1 MGRPPSKDKLRCLV
15 VKMAV
20 ENPGLGYTKLQGA
33 LANLGHE
40 IGRGTIAETLKQSG
54 LEPALERG
62 KKTTKGRNPEN
73 ALESLGSY
81 RFLYGGSVD
90 AGRIGPLPCVFRDST
105 RES

>member
-1 MGRPPSKDKLRCLV
+1 
-15 VKMAV
+15 MAE
-20 ENPGLGYTKLQGA
+20 ENPGLGYMRLRGA

-90 AGRIGPLPCVFRDST
+90 AGRIGPLSCAFRDPT
-105 RES
+105 LESKGEHCRDLS